1 MRGEKEGA
9 ATLRLSKHEGAGN
22 DFLVMIDLEGRC
34 RLSDAEVRALCD
46 RRRGVGADGLIR
58 ILSGRGRA
66 DLAMELRNADGGV
79 AETSGNGLRCL
90 AQAAVEAGLVEP
102 PRFSVSTGA
111 GLASVEFVRGTEGA
125 DRATVDMGVVRLVGP
140 EALDP
145 AGRVMQRADTGNPH
159 VVVRCEDPALV
170 DLAAEATAL
179 ATSEPAGANVEFVA
193 PGPGPDEITMRVYE
207 RGVGET
213 WACGSGSCAAAAVAR
228 SWGLV
233 GDRVSVRNPG
243 GTLDVALGR
252 KDGDPVL
259 LSGPVRRVATIE
271 IDRNVLV

>member
-1 MRGEKEGA
+1 METEDT

-22 DFLVMIDLEGRC
+22 DFLVMVDLEDRC
-34 RLSDAEVRALCD
+34 RLSDAEVQSLCD

-58 ILSGRGRA
+58 ILGGDGRA
-66 DLAMELRNADGGV
+66 DLTMELRNADGGP

-102 PRFSVSTGA
+102 PRFSVGTGA
-111 GLASVEFVRGTEGA
+111 GVATIEFEAVTA
-125 DRATVDMGVVRLVGP
+125 VAARATVDMGVVRLVGP
-140 EALDP
+140 PGTDRD
-145 AGRVMQRADTGNPH
+145 GRPLQRADTGNPH

-170 DLAAEATAL
+170 DLAVEASVL
-179 ATSEPAGANVEFVA
+179 AAAEPAGANVEYIA
-193 PGPGPDEITMRVYE
+193 AGPGEGEITMRVYE

-213 WACGSGSCAAAAVAR
+213 WACGSGSCAAAAAAR

-233 GDRVSVRNPG
+233 GDRVSVRNRG
-243 GTLDVALGR
+243 GTLEVALGR

-271 IDRNVLV
+271 IDRSVLA